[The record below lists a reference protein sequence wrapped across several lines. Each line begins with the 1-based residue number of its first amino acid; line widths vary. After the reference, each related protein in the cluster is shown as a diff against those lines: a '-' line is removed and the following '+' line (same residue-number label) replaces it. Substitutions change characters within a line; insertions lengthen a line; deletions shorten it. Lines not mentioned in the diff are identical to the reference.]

1 MATLAPTLLESLPTY
16 PSEEDIRFFH
26 EQGFLAFRDALSAA
40 EIEAAKEG
48 LRELVRR
55 TLAPGDEFTWVAGD
69 PNKSHNYQGMMA
81 KSRKSGFNID
91 FEPGADPR
99 ALKLDEAERVIR
111 NFNNLHAELPIFSRI
126 GCESPRIQAVLE
138 ALLGPGHKFHGSM
151 ALSKPAK
158 IGGMKPW
165 HQDVAYFSVGNWD
178 GVCGVWIALDEATVE
193 NGCMHVLPGG
203 HKLGPLRHIHTHR
216 DCEID
221 DQLMDQSR
229 ALPIPL
235 PPGGI
240 LFFHGMI
247 PHFTPD
253 NRSEKR
259 RRALQFH
266 YLGADNAIIP
276 NEKFIEEFRT
286 VNGDA
291 AYCLAGD
298 TRRK

>member
-1 MATLAPTLLESLPTY
+1 V
-16 PSEEDIRFFH
+16 
-26 EQGFLAFRDALSAA
+26 
-40 EIEAAKEG
+40 
-48 LRELVRR
+48 LVRR
-55 TLAPGDEFTWVAGD
+55 ALD
-69 PNKSHNYQGMMA
+69 PESKFEWRQGNQDRARNYRGMLA
-81 KSRKSGFNID
+81 KSPVGKFNID
-91 FEPGADPR
+91 FEAGVDPR
-99 ALKLDEAERVIR
+99 TLPPGEADGVAR
-111 NFNNLHAELPIFSRI
+111 NFNAFDGELPIYNYLGRRHP
-126 GCESPRIQAVLE
+126 GIQGVLKG
-138 ALLGPGHKFHGSM
+138 LLGPEVQFHSAM

-203 HKLGPLRHIHTHR
+203 HKIGPLRHEHTQR
-216 DCEID
+216 DCEIAD
-221 DQLMDQSR
+221 KRLDPARTL
-229 ALPIPL
+229 AVPL

-253 NRSEKR
+253 NNSEKR

-266 YLGADNAIIP
+266 YRAKGNDLIP
-276 NEKFIEEFRT
+276 KEEFVKQFRDQ
-286 VNGDA
+286 NGDA

-298 TRRK
+298 SRRP